1 MGQSLPTRN
10 RRRKLFLRALAAGRP
25 VAEACEAA
33 NVPRANVYRWRHS
46 DRKFRAAWD
55 RAASLGAEAVLD
67 QLNSALIDR
76 ACDGV
81 EVPVYYKGNVVG
93 TRRRYSDA
101 LLLYALR
108 EINERRALA
117 EARASAPAAPEPRVR
132 VVMEPLP
139 GEGAPQ
145 EQR

>member
-10 RRRKLFLRALAAGRP
+10 RRRKLFLRALVAGRP

-33 NVPRANVYRWRHS
+33 NLPRANVYRWRHS

-55 RAASLGAEAVLD
+55 RAATLGAEAVLD
-67 QLNSALIDR
+67 QLNSALIGR

-81 EVPVYYKGNVVG
+81 EVPIYYKSNVVG
-93 TRRRYSDA
+93 TKRRYSDA

-108 EINERRALA
+108 EINDRLVLT
-117 EARASAPAAPEPRVR
+117 EAPAPAAPEPRVT
-132 VVMEPLP
+132 VVTGPLP
-139 GEGAPQ
+139 EKGGPQ